1 MNKLCAS
8 RLKVMKRIVIGLVLA
23 VLGLLSVNLAKRS
36 TESSDYAVKFH
47 IYHYTTKNPLD
58 ILLRTIPDN
67 FDTLIKVDIIEPH
80 RKELSLYK
88 VDNDI
93 FGGTPDVHYVVYNKD
108 NHEIKDLKS
117 RFLLLKLDEPDKVDL
132 EAIDSYT
139 IDLLTFRQ
147 IFEPYFTSN
156 EDIADRY
163 ARILADDT
171 DSVRFKRIKE
181 KSDIDFI
188 TQSNRRASA
197 PDVNDEE
204 IIRDLNFLTELTQDE
219 FVYWFYDKGLI
230 KIHLTFKAGQIEKV
244 TTKRLGNLGIETRH
258 R

>member
-1 MNKLCAS
+1 
-8 RLKVMKRIVIGLVLA
+8 MKRILIGLVVI
-23 VLGLLSVNLAKRS
+23 VLGLASVNLVKR
-36 TESSDYAVKFH
+36 TMESSDYAVKFH
-47 IYHYTTKNPLD
+47 IYRYTTKNPLD
-58 ILLRTIPDN
+58 ILLRRIPEN
-67 FDTLIKVDIIEPH
+67 FDTLIKVDIIEPY

-93 FGGTPDVHYVVYNKD
+93 FGGTPDFHYVVYDKD
-108 NHEIKDLKS
+108 NHEINDLKS
-117 RFLLLKLDEPDKVDL
+117 RFLYLKIDDPDKVDL
-132 EAIDSYT
+132 DTIDSYS

-163 ARILADDT
+163 ARILANYT

-188 TQSNRRASA
+188 TQSNRKTV
-197 PDVNDEE
+197 PPNVNEDEL
-204 IIRDLNFLTELTQDE
+204 IRDLNFLTELTQDE

-230 KIHLTFKAGQIEKV
+230 KIHLTFKDGHIERV
-244 TTKRLGNLGIETRH
+244 TTERLGRLGVEIRH
-258 R
+258 V